1 MFLSVTRVT
10 EAELQVLKITIKIIW
25 YLPLWFV
32 IIYLDNKNYINFRL
46 SFKSNNSLVRIVVLQ
61 EHIGGEKTIS
71 KSKNLNVV

>member
-1 MFLSVTRVT
+1 MFLSLTRVT

-61 EHIGGEKTIS
+61 EHIGGEKNDKQKQES
-71 KSKNLNVV
+71 

>member
-61 EHIGGEKTIS
+61 EHIGGEKNDKQKQES
-71 KSKNLNVV
+71 